1 MVLRVTAIPLCSVAV
16 GKLYRYFLLKSQ
28 INNHLFRI
36 RKTQRLDRSI
46 EYMIKGIK
54 KG

>member
-1 MVLRVTAIPLCSVAV
+1 MALHVTVIPLRSVAV
-16 GKLYRYFLLKSQ
+16 GKLYRYFLFKSQ

-36 RKTQRLDRSI
+36 RKTQRLDQSM

-54 KG
+54 TG